1 MNIIL
6 VSDPRKAPRGID
18 LRHPR
23 QRMLA
28 LGALAAVALTLVAL
42 GMALS
47 WLVYSPRDH
56 ALAEVRALRA
66 QLSAQ
71 QAEIGSVQR
80 GSQRDLNALAVKLG
94 QLEAQSLRLGALGER
109 LARAGK
115 LDGGEFNFGAG
126 PALGGPEVPLQQAGA
141 LPQHIDRGLT
151 ALRLRFDAQQTQLGL
166 LERLLLDRKVDAAA
180 QPSGM
185 PVANGFIDSYYGPRT
200 DPFTGGHEFH
210 TGLDIDASAGTP
222 ITSVARGI
230 VSFAGVRNGYGN
242 VVEVDHGN
250 GYLTRYAHAEKL
262 LVHVGE
268 PVRTGQVLA
277 LVGSTGRSTG
287 PHVHFEVWYRD
298 KVINPLAFVQA
309 RHRL

>member
-28 LGALAAVALTLVAL
+28 LGALAAVALTLVTL

-80 GSQRDLNALAVKLG
+80 GWQRDLNALAVKLG

-115 LDGGEFNFGAG
+115 LDGGEFNFDAG

-268 PVRTGQVLA
+268 AVRTGQVLA

-287 PHVHFEVWYRD
+287 PHVHFEVWYRG

>member
-18 LRHPR
+18 LHHPR

-28 LGALAAVALTLVAL
+28 LGALAAVALTLVTL

-115 LDGGEFNFGAG
+115 LDGGEFNFDAG

-268 PVRTGQVLA
+268 AVRTGQVLA

-287 PHVHFEVWYRD
+287 PHVHFEVWYRG

>member
-115 LDGGEFNFGAG
+115 LDGGEFNFDAG

-151 ALRLRFDAQQTQLGL
+151 ALRLRFDAQQIQLGL

-268 PVRTGQVLA
+268 AVRTEQVLA

-287 PHVHFEVWYRD
+287 PHVHFEVWYRG

>member
-6 VSDPRKAPRGID
+6 VSDSRKAPRSID
-18 LRHPR
+18 LRHSR
-23 QRMLA
+23 QRLLA
-28 LGALAAVALTLVAL
+28 LGALAGSALALIAL
-42 GMALS
+42 GVALS
-47 WLVYSPRDH
+47 WLIYSPRDH
-56 ALAEVRALRA
+56 ALAEVRTLRA
-66 QLSAQ
+66 QLRAQRADLDSAQ
-71 QAEIGSVQR
+71 R
-80 GSQRDLNALAVKLG
+80 GAQRDLNALAVKLG

-115 LDGGEFNFGAG
+115 LDGGEFNFDTD
-126 PALGGPEVPLQQAGA
+126 PAIGEPEVPLQQVSA
-141 LPQHIDRGLT
+141 LPQDIDRGLT

-200 DPFTGGHEFH
+200 DPFTGGREFH
-210 TGLDIDASAGTP
+210 TGLDIDAPAGTP

-268 PVRTGQVLA
+268 PVRVGQELA

-287 PHVHFEVWYRD
+287 PHVHFEVWYRG
-298 KVINPLAFVQA
+298 KVINPLAFVKA
-309 RHRL
+309 RRRL

>member
-28 LGALAAVALTLVAL
+28 LGALAAVALTLVTL

-115 LDGGEFNFGAG
+115 LDGGEFNFDAG

-210 TGLDIDASAGTP
+210 TGLDIDAFAGTP

-268 PVRTGQVLA
+268 AVRTGQVLA

-287 PHVHFEVWYRD
+287 PHVHFEVWYRG

>member
-28 LGALAAVALTLVAL
+28 LGALAAVALTLVTL

-115 LDGGEFNFGAG
+115 LDGGEFNFDAG

-268 PVRTGQVLA
+268 AVRTGQVLA

-287 PHVHFEVWYRD
+287 PHVHFEVWYRG

>member
-28 LGALAAVALTLVAL
+28 LGALAAVALTLVTL

-115 LDGGEFNFGAG
+115 LDGGEFNFDAG
-126 PALGGPEVPLQQAGA
+126 PALGGPEVPLQKAGA

-210 TGLDIDASAGTP
+210 TGLDIDAFAGTP

-268 PVRTGQVLA
+268 AVRTGQVLA

-287 PHVHFEVWYRD
+287 PHVHFEVWYRG

>member
-115 LDGGEFNFGAG
+115 LDGGEFNFDAG

-141 LPQHIDRGLT
+141 LPQDIDRGLT
-151 ALRLRFDAQQTQLGL
+151 ALRLRFDAQQSQLGL

-185 PVANGFIDSYYGPRT
+185 PVVNGFIDSYYGPRT

-268 PVRTGQVLA
+268 TVRTGQVLA

-287 PHVHFEVWYRD
+287 PHVHFEVWYRG

>member
-28 LGALAAVALTLVAL
+28 LGALAAVALTLVTL

-115 LDGGEFNFGAG
+115 LDGGEFNFDAG

-151 ALRLRFDAQQTQLGL
+151 ALRLRFDAQQIQLGL

-230 VSFAGVRNGYGN
+230 VSFAGVRNGYGK

-268 PVRTGQVLA
+268 AVRTGQVLA

-287 PHVHFEVWYRD
+287 PHVHFEVWYRG

>member
-6 VSDPRKAPRGID
+6 VSDSRKAPHSID

-23 QRMLA
+23 QRLLA
-28 LGALAAVALTLVAL
+28 LGALAGSALALIAL
-42 GMALS
+42 GVALS
-47 WLVYSPRDH
+47 WLIYSPRDH

-66 QLSAQ
+66 QLRAQQTDLDSAQ
-71 QAEIGSVQR
+71 R
-80 GSQRDLNALAVKLG
+80 GAQRDLNALAVKLG
-94 QLEAQSLRLGALGER
+94 QLEAQSLRLGALGEH

-115 LDGGEFNFGAG
+115 LDSGEFNFDTD
-126 PALGGPEVPLQQAGA
+126 PAVGGPEVPMRQASA
-141 LPQHIDRGLT
+141 LPRDINRGLT

-210 TGLDIDASAGTP
+210 TGLDIDAPAGTP

-230 VSFAGVRNGYGN
+230 VSFTGVRNGYGN

-268 PVRTGQVLA
+268 PVRAGQELA

-287 PHVHFEVWYRD
+287 PHVHFEVWYRG

-309 RHRL
+309 RRRL

>member
-28 LGALAAVALTLVAL
+28 LGALAAVALTLVTL

-115 LDGGEFNFGAG
+115 LDGGEFNFDAG

-151 ALRLRFDAQQTQLGL
+151 ALRLRFDAQQIQLGL

-230 VSFAGVRNGYGN
+230 ISFAGVRNGYGN

-268 PVRTGQVLA
+268 AVRTGQVLA

-287 PHVHFEVWYRD
+287 PHVHFEVWYRG